1 VSVELVIN
9 SSPSE
14 VIIALLNDGEL
25 VELHREKSNNNFS
38 VGDIYL
44 GKVKKIMSGLN
55 AAFVDVGYEKD
66 AFLHYL
72 DLGPQFKSLQK
83 YVKLVQSGKMTSGD
97 LSNFELEPELDK
109 NGKIGDVLKSNQNI
123 LVQIAKEPISTKG
136 PRLSSE
142 LSIAGRYLVLIPFSD
157 KVSVSQ
163 KIKSEEERHR
173 LKNLISSIKPKGF
186 GIIIRTVAENK
197 KVADLHNDMNYL
209 TQKWNEGFKRLKN
222 AKPPA
227 KIIGELD
234 RTSAML
240 RDLLNADFNQ
250 IHVNDEALYG
260 EIKSYLHTIAP
271 DKEKIVKLYSGSKPI
286 FDHFGIEKQIKALFG
301 KNVSMRSG
309 AYLIVEHT
317 EAMHVIDVNSGQ
329 RGVKKGDNQEQNA
342 LAVNIEAAKE
352 VARQLRL
359 RDMGGII
366 VVDFI
371 DMREEENRMTLY
383 HKLKEFMKEDRA
395 KHSIL
400 PPSKFGLIEITRQRV
415 RPEMD
420 VEVTEKCPCCKG
432 KGEVQSTILF
442 VDEIEN
448 TIRYLAEQTNQKKL
462 KVRTHPYIAAFI
474 NRPEGLLKAS
484 LRKKWEKDY
493 KCQLVVEPITSYS
506 LLEYH
511 VFDKNDDEI
520 IL

>member
-1 VSVELVIN
+1 MSVELVIN

-14 VIIALLNDGEL
+14 VIIALLNNGEL
-25 VELHREKSNNNFS
+25 IELHREKSNNNFS

-83 YVKLVQSGKMTSGD
+83 YVKLVQTRKLPSGD
-97 LSNFELEPELDK
+97 LSDFRLEPEIDK
-109 NGKIGDVLKSNQNI
+109 NGKIGNVLKANQHI

-136 PRLSSE
+136 PRLSAE

-157 KVSVSQ
+157 KVSISQ

-209 TQKWNEGFKRLKN
+209 IDKWNQGFAQLQK
-222 AKPPA
+222 AVPPA

-240 RDLLNADFNQ
+240 RDLLNAKFNQ
-250 IHVNDEALYG
+250 IHINDQALYN
-260 EIKSYLHTIAP
+260 EIKSYLQTIAP
-271 DKEKIVKLYSGSKPI
+271 DKEKIVKLYNGSKPI
-286 FDHFGIEKQIKALFG
+286 FDHFGVEKQIKALFG

-309 AYLIVEHT
+309 AYLIIEHT

-329 RGVKKGDNQEQNA
+329 RGVKKGGDQEQNA

-371 DMREEENRMTLY
+371 DMREEENRTTLY

-400 PPSKFGLIEITRQRV
+400 PTSKFGLIEITRQRV

-420 VEVTEKCPCCKG
+420 VEVTEKCPCCNG

-448 TIRYLAEQTNQKKL
+448 SIRYLAEQTNQKKL

-474 NRPEGLLKAS
+474 NRPDGLLKAS
-484 LRKKWEKDY
+484 LRKKWEKSY
-493 KCQLVVEPITSYS
+493 KCQLTIEPITSYA
-506 LLEYH
+506 LLEFH
-511 VFDKNDDEI
+511 VFDQNDDEI

>member
-1 VSVELVIN
+1 MSVELVIN

-14 VIIALLNDGEL
+14 VIIALLKDGEL

-44 GKVKKIMSGLN
+44 GRVKKIMTGLN

-83 YVKLVQSGKMTSGD
+83 YVKLVQSGKMTTAD
-97 LSNFELEPELDK
+97 LSNFKLEPEIDK

-136 PRLSSE
+136 PRLSAE

-157 KVSVSQ
+157 KVSISQ
-163 KIKSEEERHR
+163 KIKSEEERNR

-209 TQKWNEGFKRLKN
+209 TQKWNEGFKRLQK

-250 IHVNDEALYG
+250 IHVNDEALFG
-260 EIKSYLHTIAP
+260 EIKGYLHTIAP
-271 DKEKIVKLYSGSKPI
+271 DKEKIVKASSST
-286 FDHFGIEKQIKALFG
+286 HE
-301 KNVSMRSG
+301 RS
-309 AYLIVEHT
+309 
-317 EAMHVIDVNSGQ
+317 
-329 RGVKKGDNQEQNA
+329 
-342 LAVNIEAAKE
+342 
-352 VARQLRL
+352 
-359 RDMGGII
+359 
-366 VVDFI
+366 
-371 DMREEENRMTLY
+371 
-383 HKLKEFMKEDRA
+383 
-395 KHSIL
+395 
-400 PPSKFGLIEITRQRV
+400 
-415 RPEMD
+415 
-420 VEVTEKCPCCKG
+420 
-432 KGEVQSTILF
+432 
-442 VDEIEN
+442 
-448 TIRYLAEQTNQKKL
+448 
-462 KVRTHPYIAAFI
+462 
-474 NRPEGLLKAS
+474 
-484 LRKKWEKDY
+484 
-493 KCQLVVEPITSYS
+493 
-506 LLEYH
+506 
-511 VFDKNDDEI
+511 
-520 IL
+520 